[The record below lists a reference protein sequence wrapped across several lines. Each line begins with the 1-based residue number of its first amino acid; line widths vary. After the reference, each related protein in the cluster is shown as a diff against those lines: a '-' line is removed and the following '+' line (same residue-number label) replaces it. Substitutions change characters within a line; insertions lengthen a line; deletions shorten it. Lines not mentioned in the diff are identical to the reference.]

1 MSKVCV
7 PQSIGNP
14 RRNWRGV
21 VRDQSWA
28 GEKVH
33 AAAISEPRAFMPR
46 LLADTAVTFVSI
58 QGEGGIAGG
67 GILNQGAEVVG
78 LSNLTACLPI
88 FPLPRE
94 AMKVLPAATTY
105 ASFVGIGTL
114 GTAIVG
120 IALFAESL
128 SPILETVANA
138 VGSHVIG
145 HLHHSPH
152 SKPRRRRWRTVN
164 AIGKKGTLYQVAGR
178 IQTRLA

>member
-152 SKPRRRRWRTVN
+152 SKRFQSRVVED
-164 AIGKKGTLYQVAGR
+164 GELLTL
-178 IQTRLA
+178 